1 MDRTTKDRIKTMLPL
16 LDEKTRRI
24 YLAKESEGLGR
35 GGLKAVHELTGVSKT
50 TIIKAKKEM
59 AEGTYIHGRI
69 RKSGAGRKTTTQ
81 KYPKINE
88 EIKKIIEDRPPGSP
102 EGYILW
108 TTESLRDIKR
118 TLSENGL
125 DVSHC
130 TLGDLLKDMGY
141 RLQPNQ
147 KTPQAG

>member
-1 MDRTTKDRIKTMLPL
+1 MDSVTKDRIKVMLPL

-24 YLAKESEGLGR
+24 YLAKESEGLGH

-50 TIIKAKKEM
+50 TIIKAKKEI

-69 RKSGAGRKTTTQ
+69 RKSGAGRKTITQ

-88 EIKKIIEDRPPGSP
+88 EIIRIIENKPSDSP
-102 EGYILW
+102 EGYISW
-108 TTESLRDIKR
+108 TTESLRDIKK
-118 TLSENGL
+118 TLNEKGL
-125 DVSHC
+125 DVSHG

-141 RLQPNQ
+141 CLQPNPKPLQ
-147 KTPQAG
+147 VG